1 MTKLD
6 GSVRRNSGKAIGSI
20 IIENGR
26 TIVTEWSFSNKGDD
40 TGWHIHQFDYVVV
53 PMFTG
58 ELLIDTGDQRVI
70 SSLQKGI
77 PYFRQKGV
85 EHNVINAN
93 DFSCKFIEI
102 EFLPIK

>member
-1 MTKLD
+1 MAELNE
-6 GSVRRNSGKAIGSI
+6 SIHCSSGTAIGSV
-20 IIENGR
+20 IIENER
-26 TIVTEWSFSNKGDD
+26 TIVTEWHFPKKGDD

-58 ELLIDTGDQRVI
+58 ELFIDTGDQRVI
-70 SSLQKGI
+70 FSLQKGI

-93 DFSCKFIEI
+93 DFSCKFIEV
-102 EFLPIK
+102 EFLPVN